1 VTPAEARARARR
13 GDGDLLRAEILSAT
27 RHLLAE
33 TGDEDQVSIRAVC
46 NSVGVTPPSIYLH
59 FADKDA
65 LIYAVCS
72 DAFAAFDEVLEACD
86 ERTDDPLEA
95 LQLRGH
101 AYVQFGVEHPE
112 EYRILFMNK
121 QARSKEHT
129 TELVAGMIAFN
140 HLVEAVRR
148 AADAGA
154 IRPVDPV
161 LAATGIWTAMHG
173 MTSLLI
179 SMPAFPWPDVETLVD
194 HVCATQLR
202 GLTEGHS

>member
-1 VTPAEARARARR
+1 MTPAEARARARR
-13 GDGDLLRAEILSAT
+13 GDGDLLREEILAVT

-33 TGDEDQVSIRAVC
+33 TGDEDEVSIRAVC
-46 NSVGVTPPSIYLH
+46 KAVGVTPPSIYLH
-59 FADKDA
+59 FTDKDA

-86 ERTDDPLEA
+86 QRTDDPLEA

-101 AYVQFGVEHPE
+101 AYVQFGIEHPE

-121 QARSKEHT
+121 RARSKEHT
-129 TELVAGMIAFN
+129 PELATGMIAFT
-140 HLVEAVRR
+140 HLVDSVRR
-148 AADAGA
+148 AAAAGA
-154 IRPVDPV
+154 IGPVDPV

-179 SMPAFPWPDVETLVD
+179 SMPAFPWPDVDALVE
-194 HVCATQLR
+194 HVCSTQLR